1 MIYKILDLFCGAGI
15 GADGYAEA
23 GFEVIGVD
31 NKPQPNYPYKFY
43 QADAL
48 EYLAE
53 YGRGFDAIHA
63 SPPCPKFSQL
73 TRLRGK
79 PSNHPDLIDK
89 ARQLLIGIG
98 KPWII
103 ENVEGAPLRVD
114 LSLCGTMFG
123 IPFPK
128 HRWFELSFP
137 IAVLLPSCDHT
148 NLYDPFHGGEDSRQ
162 EREKL
167 CNLYGVERFVTRQE
181 VRNGIPKAYTKFIGE
196 ILMQYLVD
204 R

>member
-1 MIYKILDLFCGAGI
+1 MRRLLDLFCGAGI
-15 GADGYAEA
+15 GADGYAET

-31 NKPQPNYPYKFY
+31 NKHQPNYPYKFY
-43 QADAL
+43 QGDAL

-53 YGRGFDAIHA
+53 HGKEYDVIHA

-79 PSNHPDLIDK
+79 ATNHPDLIDK
-89 ARQLLIGIG
+89 TRQLLISIG
-98 KPWII
+98 RPWVI

-114 LSLCGTMFG
+114 LTLCGTMFG

-128 HRWFELSFP
+128 HRWFELS
-137 IAVLLPSCDHT
+137 ISVAVLLPPCNHE

-181 VRNGIPKAYTKFIGE
+181 VRNGIPKVYTNLIGRQF
-196 ILMQYLVD
+196 MQYLEAL
-204 R
+204 